1 MASLRDTQTIFN
13 LLDAQHLKN
22 IILKNTSSEQY
33 CWSCLENSTSLR
45 GYYLINCLS
54 KITVLNLN
62 SNKAKSKRELIFF
75 FFGINTIKFQHMC
88 SMMIAFYHQ
97 AKTLISF

>member
-22 IILKNTSSEQY
+22 IILKNTSSDQY

-75 FFGINTIKFQHMC
+75 FWDRYDK
-88 SMMIAFYHQ
+88 
-97 AKTLISF
+97 ISTYVLHDDCFLSSS